1 MDMGKRIELAK
12 IKAEKEYETK
22 KRDGGTK
29 TPRPAWG
36 MSPDEISEL
45 IHRLDHYEGKTL
57 DMKKAQQMMRLCE
70 LAKWLLDNSM
80 DVTAIDVERIH
91 PSHPNALVWIELKR
105 LSSLDDEELDAFK
118 EMTSLADHIFFSGI
132 ADNVIRV
139 SFAIHRVWDEPF

>member
-12 IKAEKEYETK
+12 IKAEKEYEAK
-22 KRDGGTK
+22 KKTGGTK
-29 TPRPAWG
+29 IPRPAWS

-45 IHRLDHYEGKTL
+45 IDRLDHYDGKTL
-57 DMKKAQQMMRLCE
+57 NMKKAQQMMRLGE

-80 DVTAIDVERIH
+80 DITTIDIERIH

-105 LSSLDDEELDAFK
+105 LSSLDDEELEVFK

-132 ADNVIRV
+132 ADDVIRV
-139 SFAIHRVWDEPF
+139 SFAIQRVWDEPF